1 MKCTLRRHLT
11 NKLKNVDPWYDHHLH
26 FVVLFSLKNMEVQGQ
41 GGTSWLRD
49 AGLLDTILMSED
61 Q

>member
-1 MKCTLRRHLT
+1 MSTHGS
-11 NKLKNVDPWYDHHLH
+11 WYDPPLALCGA
-26 FVVLFSLKNMEVQGQ
+26 FQFEEYGAGTGTNW

>member
-1 MKCTLRRHLT
+1 MLTLGS
-11 NKLKNVDPWYDHHLH
+11 WYDHHLH
-26 FVVLFSLKNMEVQGQ
+26 FVVLFSLKNMVQEGQ
-41 GGTSWLRD
+41 GGTSWLLD